1 MRQLI
6 EEFKVYLKTVKK
18 TSENTIVSYSFD
30 LERLAAYMEER
41 GGMNVAD
48 VSEDKLIS
56 YVAALNDDN
65 YSPYSIA
72 RHITSIKAFFRFL
85 VDNGNLRDN
94 PAEKLRNPK
103 NDKKEPRILS
113 AYEVEALLGQDFGDS
128 PVGKRDKAILE
139 LLYATGIKVSEIIDL
154 NLENI
159 DMSIGCLRMSD
170 GRLIP
175 YGQKAKEA
183 IGRYLLDG
191 RCKIAHED
199 NKKVFVNYNGEPI
212 SRQGLWK
219 IIKKYVNRAEIDDE
233 ITANDLRHS
242 FGVHLI
248 ESGAN
253 VNAVQ
258 EMMGYRGANSLT
270 RYAGKN
276 RKSKDPYEWARM
288 RN

>member
-1 MRQLI
+1 MNQLI
-6 EEFKVYLKTVKK
+6 KEFTIYLKAVKK
-18 TSENTIVSYSFD
+18 TSDNTIASYSSD
-30 LERLAAYMEER
+30 LERMAMYMKER
-41 GGMNVAD
+41 GIENVAD
-48 VSEDKLIS
+48 ISEDKVIG
-56 YVAALNDDN
+56 YVSSLNDDN

-85 VDNGNLRDN
+85 VDNGNINDN
-94 PAEKLRNPK
+94 PAEKIRNPK
-103 NDKKEPRILS
+103 VEKKEPRILS
-113 AYEVEALLGQDFGDS
+113 NYEIESLLGQDFGDS

-139 LLYATGIKVSEIIDL
+139 LMYATGLKVSETIEL
-154 NLENI
+154 RLENI

-175 YGQKAKEA
+175 YGQKAKKA
-183 IGRYLLDG
+183 IADYLLDA
-191 RCKIAHED
+191 RNVISSED
-199 NKKVFVNYNGEPI
+199 NDMVFVNYNGESL

-219 IIKKYVNRAEIDDE
+219 LIKKYVNRAEIDVE

-258 EMMGYRGANSLT
+258 EMMGYSGANSLT
-270 RYAGKN
+270 RYA
-276 RKSKDPYEWARM
+276 RKSRKSNDPYEWARM